1 MANAPVK
8 EFRLRIP
15 TVFRNVEVNGTSI
28 RRRDV
33 RDAEWRIELQG
44 KEREILEA
52 YAGAQAVKAIALPA
66 VAAGTLYVGYKAARA
81 AYGWTE
87 DIVDKAKEAR
97 PAFEA
102 GINAGVNASAAGPVV
117 EFLRFIL

>member
-1 MANAPVK
+1 MPRAK
-8 EFRLRIP
+8 P
-15 TVFRNVEVNGTSI
+15 TAVHVH
-28 RRRDV
+28 
-33 RDAEWRIELQG
+33 RIEFSP
-44 KEREILEA
+44 KEREWVEA
-52 YAGAQAVKAIALPA
+52 YMASQTVKSLVLPAAAGAGVY
-66 VAAGTLYVGYKAARA
+66 VAYKAARA

>member
-1 MANAPVK
+1 MPKAKPDKV
-8 EFRLRIP
+8 I
-15 TVFRNVEVNGTSI
+15 VH
-28 RRRDV
+28 
-33 RDAEWRIELQG
+33 RIELQG

-87 DIVDKAKEAR
+87 DVVDEVKRKVEENTKERA
-97 PAFEA
+97 E
-102 GINAGVNASAAGPVV
+102 NAVADGLETVFSLFTGYGW
-117 EFLRFIL
+117 LWGKS